1 VPYTPSLPLPLPLP
15 SHYLY
20 LYLYHGREGECPVLI
35 RVLETGLAKILVA
48 PLTVARTLRGEPR
61 SDYTLDESHGPA
73 RLPKVMEMGL
83 QIRLRVPN
91 GNGTSD

>member
-1 VPYTPSLPLPLPLP
+1 MPYTPSLPLPLPLP

-35 RVLETGLAKILVA
+35 RVLETGLAKIL
-48 PLTVARTLRGEPR
+48 
-61 SDYTLDESHGPA
+61 
-73 RLPKVMEMGL
+73 EMGL

-91 GNGTSD
+91 GACQKFDSGVKILTDAYSLIISMLYANF